1 MTAPGPS
8 VSTPPSRFRA
18 DGVDWSFAIFL
29 LLVAVAALGLEGSGR
44 DLDYWANL
52 KRFAGRF
59 WPPDFSILP
68 QVATGLIETARIAV
82 VSTALALFLSLPLA
96 LASSRTIAHWSIAIP
111 ARLVLNAVRTVPSL
125 IWAVLAVAVVGANS
139 LAGMLAL
146 TGYSVGYLATF
157 FAQAIDAADQWPA
170 ASLRTMHANPVQA
183 FRWGTWPQLR
193 PQLASHGLWML
204 EYNLRSAAIVGYVGA
219 GGVGTLLHT
228 YQEYAQWDRFAT
240 VLLAILAL
248 VTLIDWAGQRLR
260 RAWAPGRRH
269 DAGPPDG

>member
-1 MTAPGPS
+1 MSAPPPTE
-8 VSTPPSRFRA
+8 TPPRLRL
-18 DGVDWSFAIFL
+18 DGVDWSFSLFL
-29 LLVAVAALGLEGSGR
+29 VLVAVAALGVEGSGR

-52 KRFAGRF
+52 TRFAGRF
-59 WPPDFSILP
+59 WPPDLTVLP
-68 QVATGLIETARIAV
+68 QVCTGLIETARIAV
-82 VSTALALFLSLPLA
+82 VSTALALLLSLPLA
-96 LASSRTIAHWSIAIP
+96 LASSRTIAPWYLAIP

-139 LAGMLAL
+139 FAGMLAL

-157 FAQAIDAADQWPA
+157 FAQSIDAADQWPA
-170 ASLRTMHANPVQA
+170 ASLRAMHANPVQA

-240 VLLAILAL
+240 VMLAILVL
-248 VTLIDWAGQRLR
+248 VTVIDWAGQRLR
-260 RAWAPGRRH
+260 RAWAPGRR
-269 DAGPPDG
+269 DGTGPADN